1 MKILALD
8 TSTDA
13 CSVALSVDAL
23 VCERFE
29 RGQKHSSRILSMVD
43 EVLAESGLSLTQ
55 LDALAFGR
63 GPGSFTGLRIGTGV
77 VQGLGFGADLPVVPV
92 SSLATLAQGQDARCV
107 LAAFDGRMSQVYWG
121 AYLSNADGL
130 VELRG
135 REQVL
140 APCDVPLPGPNTTG
154 SVPAAVGTLMP
165 RRFGYDWVGVYEIG
179 SRTAFRMRAMWR
191 GSRASS
197 SIAAQRSRRSRHC
210 RCTFATKSREKYN
223 RSPTP
228 LTTNNKAPDTYP
240 AAPPPT
246 APCCRSARCAPARR
260 GVRDAAITGRPQP

>member
-1 MKILALD
+1 MSPCFAWVPRRAIVGTPRHRIRGLLRLSQWKNTGFRPLKILALD

-23 VCERFE
+23 VCERLE

-107 LAAFDGRMSQVYWG
+107 LAAFDARMSQVYWG
-121 AYLSNADGL
+121 AYLRNADGL

-140 APCDVPLPGPNTTG
+140 APCDVPLPGPEHDWLGAG
-154 SVPAAVGTLMP
+154 SGWDTHAEALRIRLGRRVRDWLPNCFPHARDVARLARVELDRGAAVTPEQALP
-165 RRFGYDWVGVYEIG
+165 VYIRDEV
-179 SRTAFRMRAMWR
+179 
-191 GSRASS
+191 
-197 SIAAQRSRRSRHC
+197 
-210 RCTFATKSREKYN
+210 TKK
-223 RSPTP
+223 
-228 LTTNNKAPDTYP
+228 
-240 AAPPPT
+240 
-246 APCCRSARCAPARR
+246 
-260 GVRDAAITGRPQP
+260 I